1 MSFTAILTKSV
12 HGFSRLINLIRPA
25 VGLGVL
31 ILTTFCSPLANADAL
46 YMYTGK
52 DFTGASAPFTT
63 SDNIT
68 GSFTVLTAFGD
79 DLSLTPFTPT
89 SFTFSD
95 GVDTVTNLT
104 AISFFFEVA
113 TNSLGQVSDWEIG
126 INESTGPL
134 IQTFGPI
141 SDLSDCCAD
150 IAENAS
156 HTIAA
161 TNPPGDN
168 GSWAP
173 EPSTFTFTAPA
184 LLALAFVARKRI
196 AHGIRQSTQMH
207 LAAQRPTAFKF
218 DG

>member
-126 INESTGPL
+126 INESTGPV
-134 IQTFGPI
+134 IQTLGPI
-141 SDLSDCCAD
+141 SDLSNCCAD
-150 IAENAS
+150 NAS
-156 HTIAA
+156 HTIEASY
-161 TNPPGDN
+161 PPGDN
-168 GSWAP
+168 GSWAARAIYVRSYGSCAAGISIRGTKTDCP
-173 EPSTFTFTAPA
+173 GLSIYIA
-184 LLALAFVARKRI
+184 LW
-196 AHGIRQSTQMH
+196 
-207 LAAQRPTAFKF
+207 
-218 DG
+218 DC